1 MKNKDTSTIATALSW
16 IEGPEFVE
24 SSERLASS
32 LISSF
37 PLSKIEALTIVLIEA
52 MCNHNVIDT
61 KKKIREVLTCQFGIK
76 LTDADKK
83 ASEHLFDICCILRLI
98 QKTLSRR
105 NTKQAEDIPYQNVR
119 NCDYRLISQNSRII
133 TSNRDGLHSIPNT
146 NDRYSNLHSVHSWKE
161 VRQPRH
167 VSSDR

>member
-52 MCNHNVIDT
+52 MCNHNVIANLAF
-61 KKKIREVLTCQFGIK
+61 KKHLKMVL
-76 LTDADKK
+76 
-83 ASEHLFDICCILRLI
+83 
-98 QKTLSRR
+98 
-105 NTKQAEDIPYQNVR
+105 
-119 NCDYRLISQNSRII
+119 
-133 TSNRDGLHSIPNT
+133 
-146 NDRYSNLHSVHSWKE
+146 
-161 VRQPRH
+161 
-167 VSSDR
+167 